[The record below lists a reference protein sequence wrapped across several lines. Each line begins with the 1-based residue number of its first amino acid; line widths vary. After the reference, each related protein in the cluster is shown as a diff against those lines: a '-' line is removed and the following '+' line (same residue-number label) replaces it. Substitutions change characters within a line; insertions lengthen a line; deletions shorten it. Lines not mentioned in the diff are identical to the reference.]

1 MTVRELIGQ
10 LMCADNPDAE
20 VTIFAAGGNYP
31 TLVVHTLEG
40 YTDVEI
46 GGGWEPL
53 DGTEYEE

>member
-20 VTIFAAGGNYP
+20 VTIFAAGEIYP
-31 TLVVHTLEG
+31 TLVVQTLDG
-40 YTDVEI
+40 YDDVEI

-53 DGTEYEE
+53 DGTEHEK